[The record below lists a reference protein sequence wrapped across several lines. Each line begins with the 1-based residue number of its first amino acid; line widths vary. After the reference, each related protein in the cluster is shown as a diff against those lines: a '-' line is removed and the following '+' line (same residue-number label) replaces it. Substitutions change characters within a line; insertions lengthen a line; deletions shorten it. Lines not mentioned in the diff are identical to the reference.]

1 METKLKEFTEA
12 AKVLIVDDEKDFC
25 DILFRVVKQAGFT
38 ALVAHN
44 GPMALDM
51 IQSGLPDIVLLDIRM
66 PGTDGFD
73 VIRQI
78 KEREK
83 YSDIPIIFISASTE
97 VKQRVEGLK
106 LGAVDFITKP
116 IDHEELLVRVQTH
129 LEMSRLRTRLENQT
143 ADLQLANEKLRSEIS
158 ERKRLENERLEI
170 ERKVLHA
177 QKLESLGVMAGGI
190 AHDFNNL
197 LMVVLGNLG
206 LALEDLPL
214 DSEARQDV
222 ENAIQAAERSAELSR
237 QMLIYTGSILNS
249 PVALDLNELL
259 NRNSVLLKL
268 GVSEQVTLNLTI
280 GNALPP
286 IRVDADQIQRL
297 IMNILINASEAIGD
311 KKGEIRLSTGVMDCN
326 EGYLGHSRVETR
338 PEPGRF
344 VFLDISDT
352 GCGMDVETLRKVF
365 DPFFTTKFTGRG
377 LGLAEALG
385 IVKGH
390 RGALIVDSQIGK
402 GTAVRVLF
410 PALQEAQAT
419 SVQVTDIVETK
430 VPGLGAVNRRKTILL
445 VDDET
450 EVRNL
455 TIRRLDVL
463 GYDTITSVDG
473 EEGVRVFR
481 ERLNEID
488 LVILDFTM
496 PRMNGVEAFE
506 ELIRIKPDVKVILS
520 SGYTEDVVLQSFPD
534 RRPASILRK
543 PYDMDILKAEL
554 DRVLRSNG

>member
-1 METKLKEFTEA
+1 METNLKEFTEA
-12 AKVLIVDDEKDFC
+12 AKVLIVDDEKDFS

-38 ALVAHN
+38 ALVAN
-44 GPMALDM
+44 DGTMALDM
-51 IQSGLPDIVLLDIRM
+51 IHSGLPDIVLLDIRM

-78 KEREK
+78 KEREE

-129 LEMSRLRTRLENQT
+129 LEMSRLRARLENQT
-143 ADLQLANEKLRSEIS
+143 ADLQLANEKLRNEIS
-158 ERKRLENERLEI
+158 ERKRLETERLEI

-249 PVALDLNELL
+249 PVALDLNEWL

-268 GVSEQVTLNLTI
+268 GVSEQVTLNLAI

-311 KKGEIRLSTGVMDCN
+311 KNGEVRLSTGVMDGN
-326 EGYLGHSRVETR
+326 EGYLSHSRVEIK

-352 GCGMDVETLRKVF
+352 GCGMDLETLRKVF

-402 GTAVRVLF
+402 GTSVRVLF

-430 VPGLGAVNRRKTILL
+430 VPGLDTINRRKTILL

-455 TIRRLDVL
+455 TVRRLGVL

-473 EEGVRVFR
+473 EDGVSVFR

-496 PRMNGVEAFE
+496 PRMNGVEAFG

-520 SGYTEDVVLQSFPD
+520 SGYTEDVILQSFPD

-543 PYDMDILKAEL
+543 PYDMNILKAEL
-554 DRVLRSNG
+554 DRVLGANG

>member
-1 METKLKEFTEA
+1 METNLKEFTEA

-38 ALVAHN
+38 ALVAN
-44 GPMALDM
+44 DGTMALDM
-51 IQSGLPDIVLLDIRM
+51 IHSGLPDIVLLDIRM

-78 KEREK
+78 KEREE

-249 PVALDLNELL
+249 PVALDLNEWL

-268 GVSEQVTLNLTI
+268 GVSEQVTLNLAI

-311 KKGEIRLSTGVMDCN
+311 KNGEVRLSTGVMDCN
-326 EGYLGHSRVETR
+326 EGYLSHSRVEIK

-352 GCGMDVETLRKVF
+352 GCGMDLETLRKVF

-402 GTAVRVLF
+402 GTSVRVLF

-430 VPGLGAVNRRKTILL
+430 VPGLDTINRRKTILL

-455 TIRRLDVL
+455 TVRRLGVL

-473 EEGVRVFR
+473 EDGVSVFR

-496 PRMNGVEAFE
+496 PRMNGVEAFG

-520 SGYTEDVVLQSFPD
+520 SGYTEDVILQSFPD
-534 RRPASILRK
+534 PRPASILRK
-543 PYDMDILKAEL
+543 PYDMNILKAEL
-554 DRVLRSNG
+554 DRVLGANG